1 VFFKGYSAEA
11 GEEMMEKLLER
22 EIEVEAV
29 FCVNNMVFFGAVKVM
44 QEYERRHDRKIMMS
58 AFDIGPYC
66 NMFKRPLISANQ
78 DLGEIS
84 NSAVD
89 LLLDRINDRP
99 RRQNQII
106 MPISVDKY
114 RL

>member
-1 VFFKGYSAEA
+1 
-11 GEEMMEKLLER
+11 
-22 EIEVEAV
+22 
-29 FCVNNMVFFGAVKVM
+29 
-44 QEYERRHDRKIMMS
+44 MMS
-58 AFDIGPYC
+58 AFDIGRYSS
-66 NMFKRPLISANQ
+66 MFKRPLISANQ

-84 NSAVD
+84 TAAVD

-106 MPISVDKY
+106 MPITVDKY